1 MKDLYKKLLSEVTE
15 EHQQQGTLG
24 KNSNVLLVDGLNTFI
39 RSWTANP
46 SMNDNGDHIGGIVG
60 ALKGIAYAIRQYNCT
75 RCIVIFDGKGGSQR
89 RKELFGEYKA
99 DRGNNRF
106 RVNRQYQDMMSQ
118 EDEQQSMKRQLVSL
132 VSILEYL
139 PVHVMLFDRIE
150 ADDVIGYI
158 ASQLIKENEGCTI
171 MSSDKDF
178 LQLVTDNVKV
188 YSPTKKKL
196 YTIDSVL
203 EEYGIHPHNF
213 INYRILDGDKSDGIG
228 GVKGC
233 GIKTI
238 IKKIPMVTESTQ
250 HSVDDIISFAEQNKG
265 NGKIYDDI
273 VDNKDIVERNYKL
286 MQLEDPDIS
295 GQVKLKINDKF
306 LENTK
311 KIDKLDLIKIMMN
324 QKVINAFGDVNRWLM
339 DSFNLIN
346 KLN

>member
-1 MKDLYKKLLSEVTE
+1 MKDLYKKLLNEVTE

-46 SMNDNGDHIGGIVG
+46 SLNDNGEHIGGIVG
-60 ALKGIAYAIRQYNCT
+60 SLKGIAYAIRQYNCT

-106 RVNRQYQDMMSQ
+106 RVNRTYEDMMTQ

-132 VSILEYL
+132 VSILEHM
-139 PVHVMLFDRIE
+139 PVQVMLYDRIE
-150 ADDVIGYI
+150 ADDVIGYV
-158 ASQLIKENEGCTI
+158 ASQLLKEDEGCTI

-203 EEYGIHPHNF
+203 EEYGVHPHNF
-213 INYRILDGDKSDGIG
+213 INFRMLDGDKSDGING
-228 GVKGC
+228 IKGC

-238 IKKIPMVTESTQ
+238 IKKIPMVAESTRY
-250 HSVDDIISFAEQNKG
+250 SVDDILSFVKQNAG

-273 VDNKDIVERNYKL
+273 NDNTEIVERNYKL
-286 MQLEDPDIS
+286 MQLSDPDIS

-306 LENTK
+306 LESLK
-311 KIDKLDLIKIMMN
+311 KFDKLDVIKAMMHY
-324 QKVINAFGDVNRWLM
+324 KVINSFGDVNKWLIE
-339 DSFNLIN
+339 SFYTIN

>member
-1 MKDLYKKLLSEVTE
+1 MRDLYKKLLSEVTE
-15 EHQQQGTLG
+15 EHQQQGTLER
-24 KNSNVLLVDGLNTFI
+24 NSNVLLVDGLNTFI

-60 ALKGIAYAIRQYNCT
+60 SLKGIAYAIRQYNCT

-106 RVNRQYQDMMSQ
+106 RVNRAYEDMMTQ

-139 PVHVMLFDRIE
+139 PVQVMLFDRIE

-158 ASQLIKENEGCTI
+158 ASQLLKEGEGCTI

-178 LQLVTDNVKV
+178 IQLVTENVKV

-203 EEYGIHPHNF
+203 EEYGVHPHNF

-250 HSVDDIISFAEQNKG
+250 HSVSDIISFAEQNRG

-273 VDNKDIVERNYKL
+273 VDNKDVVERNYKL
-286 MQLEDPDIS
+286 MQLSDPDIS

-306 LENTK
+306 LESTK
-311 KIDKLDLIKIMMN
+311 KIDKLDIIKIMMN
-324 QKVINAFGDVNRWLM
+324 QKVINSFGDVNRWLM